1 MDKREEKVSNVDI
14 RSIKIPKKFRRTS
27 PSHVKMDRK
36 RNDIDQGNL
45 KPLTVSSNGTLT
57 DGYATYLILKERGF
71 KSVPVVYCGE
81 SNEETY
87 ICAHHPN
94 GKKSYWWRVTDRTKQ
109 KENLR
114 DGQIAIVKTKSGAR
128 RVLIDFVRSFD
139 TPPTERPIKE
149 VIVCLTD

>member
-1 MDKREEKVSNVDI
+1 MEKISNVDI
-14 RSIKIPKKFRRTS
+14 RSIKIPKKFKRTN

-36 RNDIDQGNL
+36 RNDIDSGNL
-45 KPLTVSSNGTLT
+45 KPLTLSSNGTLT
-57 DGYATYLILKERGF
+57 DGYATYLVLKERGF
-71 KSVPVVYCGE
+71 KSVPVTYKNGKE
-81 SNEETY
+81 QTY

-94 GKKSYWWRVTDRTKQ
+94 GKKSYWWIVTDRTKQ